1 MGREYDF
8 TDIDLKQDDENKPNE
23 TNTQQ
28 NGVNGIKE
36 TRQESQNV
44 TDTRQNPNIV
54 SRVRNA
60 MIKGL
65 EDIFYTYV
73 FTGSLLHPL
82 YPMIQPNF
90 YIEELIQNTT
100 SRARMDLGKLT
111 MF

>member
-1 MGREYDF
+1 MFKKKKKKKKDRIKRIYSQLQTLNDYPPSLNQRLSSMGREYDF
-8 TDIDLKQDDENKPNE
+8 TDIDLRPEDENKPDE

-36 TRQESQNV
+36 SRQESQNV

-65 EDIFYTYV
+65 EDIFYT
-73 FTGSLLHPL
+73 
-82 YPMIQPNF
+82 
-90 YIEELIQNTT
+90 
-100 SRARMDLGKLT
+100 
-111 MF
+111 